1 MFERISINDQSALRK
16 TCETLD
22 KGGIIV
28 YPTDTIYG
36 FGCDAFNDDA
46 IQKLNLIKQRQGP
59 MSVLCPNIETGLS
72 WMKLSNVEKENAKN
86 KIEPETTIIV
96 PIIDDIVSKLI
107 IGEAGSL
114 GIRIPNHD
122 FCINLAQNYS
132 NPITTTSVNR
142 SGQAPHTDPDEI
154 AKEFHNEIDLCI
166 DDGVI
171 KGKGSKIYQFK
182 GNKWKVLRS

>member
-1 MFERISINDQSALRK
+1 MFERISINDQSAQRK
-16 TCETLD
+16 ACKTL
-22 KGGIIV
+22 KNGGIIA

-36 FGCDAFNDDA
+36 FGCDASNDDA
-46 IQKLNLIKQRQGP
+46 IQRLNLIKQRQGP

-72 WMKLSNVEKENAKN
+72 WMNLSNVEKENAKK
-86 KIEPETTIIV
+86 KIGPKTTIIV
-96 PIIDDIVSKLI
+96 PVIDDIVSKLI
-107 IGEAGSL
+107 IGDKGSL

-142 SGQAPHTDPDEI
+142 SGQTPHTDPNEI
-154 AKEFHNEIDLCI
+154 SKEFNNEIDLCI
-166 DDGVI
+166 DDGII

-182 GNKWKVLRS
+182 GNRWKVLRS